1 MSYVYSVNDTENI
14 ETSWAKYA
22 PIYVLVGGVREIR
35 NSNDVVVASERH
47 IYPGYFARIK
57 K

>member
-1 MSYVYSVNDTENI
+1 MI
-14 ETSWAKYA
+14 LRTSKLFLHEQNMHLYTCW
-22 PIYVLVGGVREIR
+22 GEVREIR

-47 IYPGYFARIK
+47 IYPDYYVRIK